1 MRHSSL
7 EIDERRTRKLLLG
20 IFYFCAFALASI
32 TAYALYVSVGEY
44 LKTGRVVIGEVLVNT
59 EFPVHG
65 FSKLVTY
72 LMIVSVVGWYC
83 VTKLGGE
90 KVRDIPKTLKLILQ
104 LVVLAIAVIA
114 LYEFIYNFIIWS
126 SLITADAMKGIL
138 KLDAINMPY
147 PNPKTPW
154 NLVFATKMSL
164 AAFLI
169 SAHGFY
175 TMSKPKKINDSSGF
189 NLAGNESRL
198 PVVTSHFAPCQ
209 GHVNSLP
216 SSSPS

>member
-1 MRHSSL
+1 MHNSSL
-7 EIDERRTRKLLLG
+7 ELDERRSRKLLLG
-20 IFYFCAFALASI
+20 IFYFCAFAMASI
-32 TAYALYVSVGEY
+32 TAYALYVSVEEY
-44 LKTGRVVIGEVLVNT
+44 LNTGRVVIGEVLVNT

-90 KVRDIPKTLKLILQ
+90 KVRDIPKTLRLILQ

-114 LYEFIYNFIIWS
+114 LYEFIYNFIVWS

-175 TMSKPKKINDSSGF
+175 IMSMPKRRPAE
-189 NLAGNESRL
+189 LY
-198 PVVTSHFAPCQ
+198 
-209 GHVNSLP
+209 
-216 SSSPS
+216 